1 MVRFIKPN
9 LFVFIHSEFTPRYK
23 LGVKIPLI
31 YTLILHQASE
41 TNPLVSVCGEVINY
55 SINFKKMENV
65 NILERL
71 TIIENLLKEQNRLQK
86 EALSFNEACEYL
98 EISHSHLY
106 KLTSTDTIPHYKPNG
121 KKIYFKRTEID
132 NWLLSNRS
140 ASTSEIE
147 QQAANYLLKKGRVK
161 L

>member
-1 MVRFIKPN
+1 MDEI
-9 LFVFIHSEFTPRYK
+9 
-23 LGVKIPLI
+23 
-31 YTLILHQASE
+31 
-41 TNPLVSVCGEVINY
+41 
-55 SINFKKMENV
+55 FKR
-65 NILERL
+65 LEQ
-71 TIIENLLKEQNRLQK
+71 IENLLKEQNRLQK

-98 EISHSHLY
+98 EISSSHLY

-121 KKIYFKRTEID
+121 KKIYFKRSDID

-147 QQAANYLLKKGRVK
+147 QQAADYLLKKGKIK

>member
-1 MVRFIKPN
+1 
-9 LFVFIHSEFTPRYK
+9 
-23 LGVKIPLI
+23 
-31 YTLILHQASE
+31 
-41 TNPLVSVCGEVINY
+41 
-55 SINFKKMENV
+55 MENV

>member
-1 MVRFIKPN
+1 
-9 LFVFIHSEFTPRYK
+9 
-23 LGVKIPLI
+23 
-31 YTLILHQASE
+31 
-41 TNPLVSVCGEVINY
+41 
-55 SINFKKMENV
+55 MENE

-71 TIIENLLKEQNRLQK
+71 TSIETLLKEQNRLQK
-86 EALSFNEACEYL
+86 EALSFSEACEYL
-98 EISHSHLY
+98 EISSSHLY

>member
-1 MVRFIKPN
+1 
-9 LFVFIHSEFTPRYK
+9 
-23 LGVKIPLI
+23 
-31 YTLILHQASE
+31 
-41 TNPLVSVCGEVINY
+41 
-55 SINFKKMENV
+55 MENE

-71 TIIENLLKEQNRLQK
+71 TSIETLLKEQNRLQK
-86 EALSFNEACEYL
+86 EALSFSEACEYL
-98 EISHSHLY
+98 EISSSHLY

-140 ASTSEIE
+140 ASKSEIE

>member
-1 MVRFIKPN
+1 
-9 LFVFIHSEFTPRYK
+9 
-23 LGVKIPLI
+23 
-31 YTLILHQASE
+31 
-41 TNPLVSVCGEVINY
+41 
-55 SINFKKMENV
+55 MENV

-98 EISHSHLY
+98 EISSSHLY
-106 KLTSTDTIPHYKPNG
+106 KLTSSDTIPHYKPNG
-121 KKIYFKRTEID
+121 KKIYFKRSDID

-147 QQAANYLLKKGRVK
+147 QQAADYLLKKGKIK